1 MARNKEGRPEWF
13 KFWRRN
19 RRQLDIEQ
27 LNMESRGIV
36 FTNMMRYFDGEAD
49 ALLPMTALEAMAFNV
64 LKINIDDSFSDYAE
78 REEVNRANGRKGGRP
93 PKTEENQNNPM
104 GFEKTEKTRREK
116 TEERSQKSED
126 RSGTGA
132 DKPPAHAYG
141 EYGWV
146 KLTDAQYAKLLAHL
160 GEAETLRCIRYIDES
175 AQSTSNK
182 NRWKDWNLVV
192 RRCHREGWGLRS
204 DYQKQETAAPNMSW
218 RTARPS
224 WEEAQHE

>member
-1 MARNKEGRPEWF
+1 MAKNKEGRPEWF

-27 LNMESRGIV
+27 LSTESRGIV

-64 LKINIDDSFSDYAE
+64 LKINIDDSFSEYAE
-78 REEVNRANGRKGGRP
+78 REEINRANGRKGGRP
-93 PKTEENQNNPM
+93 PKTEENPKNPL

-132 DKPPAHAYG
+132 GRPPRARFIPPSLEEVKTYCSERHSPVDPERFF
-141 EYGWV
+141 EYFEAGGWV
-146 KLTDAQYAKLLAHL
+146 DAKGQPVKSWKQKLLTW
-160 GEAETLRCIRYIDES
+160 E
-175 AQSTSNK
+175 
-182 NRWKDWNLVV
+182 
-192 RRCHREGWGLRS
+192 RS
-204 DYQKQETAAPNMSW
+204 EQAKAAAPDMSW
-218 RTARPS
+218 RTARPR
-224 WEEAQHE
+224 WEAEAND